1 LIFQNKLPA
10 GVNHFRVG
18 ETLYQGT
25 DVYRDAASN
34 LLKQDV
40 FTLKAE
46 IIELIEKPKVPE
58 GDFGTNLE
66 GKSFTFD
73 EKEIGKKSFR
83 AILDLGILDVDQ
95 ANIFPK
101 DENITFFGASSD
113 MIIVDLQ
120 ANDKKYKV
128 GDYLEFTLNY
138 MGTLRAMNSSYIE
151 KVVE

>member
-1 LIFQNKLPA
+1 
-10 GVNHFRVG
+10 
-18 ETLYQGT
+18 
-25 DVYRDAASN
+25 
-34 LLKQDV
+34 
-40 FTLKAE
+40 
-46 IIELIEKPKVPE
+46 
-58 GDFGTNLE
+58 
-66 GKSFTFD
+66 
-73 EKEIGKKSFR
+73 
-83 AILDLGILDVDQ
+83 LGILDVDQ

-120 ANDKKYKV
+120 ANEKKYKV